1 MEKMKIHAF
10 KIRFTEADSKRFED
24 YANHT
29 AIKKYMIARKAILEY
44 LDRQYQD
51 ART

>member
-10 KIRFTEADSKRFED
+10 KIRLTETDSKRFED
-24 YANHT
+24 YVNHT
-29 AIKKYMIARKAILEY
+29 GIKKYMVAHKAILEY